1 MDKLAWS
8 NGIKPMRSHKSDN
21 PNLKKSTIATEEDKA
36 ATSVQ
41 AQPVQAQ
48 PVQAQPV
55 QAQPVQ
61 AQPVQAQPV
70 QAQPVQAQPVQ
81 AQPVQAQPV
90 QAQPVQ
96 AQPVQAQ
103 PVQAQPVQA
112 QPTQA
117 LEESYKQ
124 EELSLNFNKALPGD
138 YGLNNTS
145 YEFSNNKREDSL
157 TKSHTRY
164 LVSRAC
170 SNPFLTH
177 LNYVDDISNQAEF
190 LIPKNSNMEFK

>member
-8 NGIKPMRSHKSDN
+8 NGIKPTRSHKSDN

-36 ATSVQ
+36 AQSVQ
-41 AQPVQAQ
+41 AQPVQAP

-55 QAQPVQ
+55 QA
-61 AQPVQAQPV
+61 
-70 QAQPVQAQPVQ
+70 
-81 AQPVQAQPV
+81 
-90 QAQPVQ
+90 
-96 AQPVQAQ
+96 
-103 PVQAQPVQA
+103 
-112 QPTQA
+112 
-117 LEESYKQ
+117 LEESHKQ
-124 EELSLNFNKALPGD
+124 EEFSLNFNKALPGD

-190 LIPKNSNMEFK
+190 LIPKNSNM

>member
-1 MDKLAWS
+1 MDKIAWS
-8 NGIKPMRSHKSDN
+8 NGIKPTRSHKSDN
-21 PNLKKSTIATEEDKA
+21 PNLKKSTNTTEEDPA
-36 ATSVQ
+36 QPVQAQPVQAQSVQAQSVQ

-55 QAQPVQ
+55 QAQSVQ
-61 AQPVQAQPV
+61 SQPVQSQPV
-70 QAQPVQAQPVQ
+70 
-81 AQPVQAQPV
+81 
-90 QAQPVQ
+90 
-96 AQPVQAQ
+96 
-103 PVQAQPVQA
+103 
-112 QPTQA
+112 
-117 LEESYKQ
+117 SYKQ
-124 EELSLNFNKALPGD
+124 EELPLNFNKALPGD

-190 LIPKNSNMEFK
+190 LIPKNSNM

>member
-1 MDKLAWS
+1 MEKLAWS
-8 NGIKPMRSHKSDN
+8 NGIKPTRSHKSDN
-21 PNLKKSTIATEEDKA
+21 PNLKKSTIATEEDK
-36 ATSVQ
+36 
-41 AQPVQAQ
+41 
-48 PVQAQPV
+48 
-55 QAQPVQ
+55 
-61 AQPVQAQPV
+61 
-70 QAQPVQAQPVQ
+70 
-81 AQPVQAQPV
+81 
-90 QAQPVQ
+90 Q

-117 LEESYKQ
+117 QPVQEQPVQAQPVQAHPTQAQPTQAHPVQAHPVQAQPPLPAPQEFHKE
-124 EELSLNFNKALPGD
+124 EELPLNFNKALPGD